1 MKTLQAIAIDD
12 EPFALDVVRNLLGEI
27 PFIKL
32 VACFT
37 KAVEAIGFLQENEVQ
52 LIFLDIKMP
61 GLSGIEFIR
70 SLPNPPMVIFTTAYS
85 EHAVQSFELDAIDY
99 LLKPFSFSRLLKAC
113 NKAYEFQQMKDNN
126 KQTAPEPLPV
136 IFIKSGFEQIKVDL
150 ADLRYAESIGNYM
163 KLHLNEKPPVM
174 SRLTISE
181 AEVLLPVNAFIR
193 LHRSF
198 IVAKGKITKVDKRSV
213 WLNET
218 EIPIGPSYITQ
229 IENLLKQRLTKGSQ

>member
-12 EPFALDVVRNLLGEI
+12 EPFALEVIKNLLVEI
-27 PFIKL
+27 PFIQL
-32 VACFT
+32 AGCFT
-37 KAVEAIGFLQENEVQ
+37 KAIEAVSFMQGDDIQ

-70 SLPNPPMVIFTTAYS
+70 SLPKPPMVIFTTAYS

-113 NKAYEFQQMKDNN
+113 NKAYEFHQMKGNS
-126 KQTAPEPLPV
+126 KQIASVPLPV
-136 IFIKSGFEQIKVDL
+136 IFIKSGFEQIRLDL

-163 KLHLNEKPPVM
+163 KLHLNEQPAIM
-174 SRLTISE
+174 SRLTTSE
-181 AEVLLPVNAFIR
+181 AEALLPVNSFIR
-193 LHRSF
+193 VHRSF
-198 IVAKGKITKVDKRSV
+198 LVAKEKITKVDKKSV

-218 EIPIGPSYITQ
+218 EIPIGPSYITE
-229 IENLLKQRLTKGSQ
+229 IEKLLKSTPK